1 MKINQIMNNRKT
13 TLRKIILSA
22 AILAAMYSNANNGLS
37 NDPKNE
43 NKTTFSIKDVK
54 SGNQLLIKDLNGII
68 LYKEYIKNS
77 GEYSKGFDLTSLPN
91 GSYVFELDKDLEIK
105 SYPFTVES
113 NKVLFSENETTIHKP
128 FVTSKGNYLYVS
140 KLALNNEPLEIKIF
154 YKDSSE
160 LIYSEIIKDT
170 KSIQK
175 AYKLS
180 SNSKGDYT
188 VVLSS
193 NGREYYEYITL

>member
-1 MKINQIMNNRKT
+1 MKNRKT

-22 AILAAMYSNANNGLS
+22 VMLAAMYSNANNGLS

-68 LYKEYIKNS
+68 LYKEYIKDS
-77 GEYSKGFDLTSLPN
+77 GDYSKGFDLTALPN
-91 GSYVFELDKDLEIK
+91 GSYVFELEKDLEIK

-128 FVTSKGNYLYVS
+128 YVTAKGNYLYVS
-140 KLALNNEPLEIKIF
+140 KLALNNEPLDIKIY
-154 YKDSSE
+154 YKDTSE
-160 LIYSEIIKDT
+160 LIYSEKIKDT

-175 AYKLS
+175 VYKLL
-180 SNSKGDYT
+180 SNYKGDYT
-188 VVLSS
+188 IVLNS